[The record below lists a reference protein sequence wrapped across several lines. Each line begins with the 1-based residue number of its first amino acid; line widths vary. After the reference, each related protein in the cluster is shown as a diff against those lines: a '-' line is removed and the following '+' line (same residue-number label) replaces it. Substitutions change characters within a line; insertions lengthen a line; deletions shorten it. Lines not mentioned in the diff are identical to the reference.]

1 MSLIDRVVAI
11 SLPLIPKP
19 VVRKVAA
26 PYIAGEKLED
36 LLRISADFNRD
47 GYMVAAAVLGEFV
60 SKPEEAEEAVREYVE
75 LLDALKAR
83 GIDAYIHVKPTHL
96 GLLIERELCLRNLR
110 VILDTASRNGQFVR
124 MDMEDS
130 PTTDAT
136 IEVYYKIHES
146 YENFG
151 MVLQS
156 RLRRTLADAR
166 KLAKVKA
173 NIRVCKGI
181 YIEPYAIAYN
191 DPKII
196 RDNYIAIADVLMSAG
211 CYVALATHDE
221 QLVWGSEQ
229 IISRLGLGR
238 EQYEFQMLLGVLPSL
253 RAIVRDS
260 GHRLRV
266 AVPFG
271 PSWYAYSLRRLRKN
285 PAIAGYVM
293 RSMFKSE

>member
-11 SLPLIPKP
+11 SLPMIPKP

-36 LLRISADFNRD
+36 LLRVSAGFNRD
-47 GYMVAAAVLGEFV
+47 GFMVAAAVLGEFV
-60 SKPEEAEEAVREYVE
+60 STPGEAEEAVKEYQE

-96 GLLIERELCLRNLR
+96 GLLLDHELCVRNVR
-110 VILDTASRNGQFVR
+110 SILDTAGRNGQFVR

-136 IEVYYKIHES
+136 LAVYRQLHGQY
-146 YENFG
+146 NNLG
-151 MVLQS
+151 VVLQS
-156 RLRRTLADAR
+156 RLRRTLDDAR
-166 KLAKVKA
+166 ELAKLKA
-173 NIRVCKGI
+173 NVRVCKGI
-181 YIEPYAIAYN
+181 YIEPYDISYG
-191 DPKII
+191 DPEII
-196 RDNYIAIADVLMSAG
+196 RSNFTAIVDVLLGGG
-211 CYVALATHDE
+211 CYVAIATHDE
-221 QLVWGSEQ
+221 RLVWSSEQ
-229 IISRLGLGR
+229 IIARRGLGPND
-238 EQYEFQMLLGVLPSL
+238 YEFQMLLGVLPGL
-253 RAIVRDS
+253 RTIIHER

-271 PSWYAYSLRRLRKN
+271 QSWYAYSLRRLRKN

-293 RSMFKSE
+293 RSMFKG

>member
-1 MSLIDRVVAI
+1 MSLIDRVIAI
-11 SLPLIPKP
+11 TLPLIPKP

-36 LLRISADFNRD
+36 LLRISAEFNRD

-60 SKPEEAEEAVREYVE
+60 SKPAEAEEAVHEYVE
-75 LLDALKAR
+75 LLDALKSR
-83 GIDAYIHVKPTHL
+83 GIDAYVHVKPTHL
-96 GLLIERELCLRNLR
+96 GLTIDPELCVRNVR
-110 VILDTASRNGQFVR
+110 TILDTALRNGQFVR

-136 IEVYYKIHES
+136 IAVYHRLHGN
-146 YENFG
+146 YENLG
-151 MVLQS
+151 VVLQS
-156 RLRRTLADAR
+156 RLRRTLNDAR
-166 KLAKVKA
+166 ELAKVKA

-181 YIEPYAIAYN
+181 YIEPYDISYT
-191 DPKII
+191 DPEII
-196 RDNYIAIADVLMSAG
+196 RKNFIAITDVLLSAG
-211 CYVALATHDE
+211 CYVGIATHDE
-221 QLVWGSEQ
+221 RLVYDSEQ
-229 IISRLGLGR
+229 IVARLGLNPN
-238 EQYEFQMLLGVLPSL
+238 QYEYQMLLGVLPNL
-253 RAIVRDS
+253 RRIIRAH

-293 RSMFKSE
+293 RSMFKG

>member
-1 MSLIDRVVAI
+1 MSLIDRAVAT

-19 VVRKVAA
+19 IVRKVSA

-36 LLRISADFNRD
+36 LLRVSAEFNRD

-60 SKPEEAEEAVREYVE
+60 SRPEETEEAVEEYRE

-83 GIDAYIHVKPTHL
+83 NIDAYIHVKPTHL
-96 GLLIERELCLRNLR
+96 GLLIDQALCLRNLR
-110 VILDTASRNGQFVR
+110 TILDTAAKNGQFVR

-136 IEVYYKIHES
+136 LAVYYKMHEK

-151 MVLQS
+151 LVMQS
-156 RLRRTLADAR
+156 RLRRTLDDAR
-166 KLAKVKA
+166 RLAKVKA
-173 NIRVCKGI
+173 NVRVCKGI
-181 YIEPYAIAYN
+181 YLDPYPIAYA
-191 DPKII
+191 DPEII
-196 RDNYIAIADVLMSAG
+196 RDNFLAITDLLMSAG
-211 CYVALATHDE
+211 CYVAVATHDE
-221 QLVWGSEQ
+221 RLVWGSEQ

-238 EQYEFQMLLGVLPSL
+238 EQYEFQMLLGVLPAL
-253 RAIVRDS
+253 RTIIRDS

-271 PSWYAYSLRRLRKN
+271 KSWYAYSLRRLRKN
-285 PAIAGYVM
+285 PAIAGYVVRAM
-293 RSMFKSE
+293 LKGE

>member
-1 MSLIDRVVAI
+1 MSLMDRVVAI
-11 SLPLIPKP
+11 TLPLIPKP

-36 LLRISADFNRD
+36 LVQVSAQFNRD

-60 SKPEEAEEAVREYVE
+60 STPAEAEEAVREYVE

-83 GIDAYIHVKPTHL
+83 GVDAYVHVKPTHL
-96 GLLIERELCLRNLR
+96 GLLLDPEMCVRNVR
-110 VILDTASRNGQFVR
+110 TILDTASRNGQFVR

-136 IEVYYKIHES
+136 IAVYHRLRDNYQ
-146 YENFG
+146 NLG
-151 MVLQS
+151 VVLQA
-156 RLRRTLADAR
+156 RLRRTLDDAR
-166 KLAKVKA
+166 ELAKVKA
-173 NIRVCKGI
+173 NVRVCKGI
-181 YIEPYAIAYN
+181 YIEPYAISYT
-191 DPKII
+191 DPEII
-196 RDNYIAIADVLMSAG
+196 RKNFTAITDLLLSAG
-211 CYVALATHDE
+211 CYVGIATHDE
-221 QLVWGSEQ
+221 RLVWESEQ
-229 IISRLGLGR
+229 IITRLGLGKND
-238 EQYEFQMLLGVLPSL
+238 YEFQMLLGVLPTL
-253 RAIVRDS
+253 RGIIHAR

-293 RSMFKSE
+293 RSMFKG